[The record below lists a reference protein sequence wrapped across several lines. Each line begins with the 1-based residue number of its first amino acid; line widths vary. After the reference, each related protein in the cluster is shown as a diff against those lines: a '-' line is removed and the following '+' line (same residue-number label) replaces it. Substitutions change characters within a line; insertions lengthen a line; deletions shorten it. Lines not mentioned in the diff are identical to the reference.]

1 MSRILLL
8 HPDTVRR
15 SLYRKVLEADGHAVS
30 ESSLPIG
37 NILERDLAR
46 FDRIETEIPELTQ
59 DAVESSLLHAAGTC
73 P

>member
-8 HPDTVRR
+8 HSDSVRR
-15 SLYRKVLEADGHAVS
+15 SLYRKILEADGHAVS

-59 DAVESSLLHAAGTC
+59 DAVESSLLHAAGTR